1 MRQIIELGSA
11 PYAEDCVQVR
21 SDRPYMIEMRRECE
35 LYRDQLRR
43 LLDEHDPL
51 LSGFIAMPI
60 KRYEHDFGPYL
71 EVCISYDDADPRVC
85 DLAFWLENN
94 LPEFWDEK
102 AKERKEESC

>member
-21 SDRPYMIEMRRECE
+21 SDQPYMIPMRHECE

-43 LLDEHDPL
+43 LLDEHDPV
-51 LSGFIAMPI
+51 LSNSVSLPI

-71 EVCISYDDADPRVC
+71 EVCISYDDADLRVC
-85 DLAFWLENN
+85 DLAFWLEEN
-94 LPEFWDEK
+94 LPEFWSDE
-102 AKERKEESC
+102 AKEKREEA